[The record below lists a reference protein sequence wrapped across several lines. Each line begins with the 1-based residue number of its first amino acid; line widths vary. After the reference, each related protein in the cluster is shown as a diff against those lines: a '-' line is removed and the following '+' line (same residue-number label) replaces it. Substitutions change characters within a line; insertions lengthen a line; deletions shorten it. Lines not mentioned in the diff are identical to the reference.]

1 MNTSPHCKKEKN
13 NKRMPE
19 TTEPSQMHSDLHGG
33 DRRRDGTHASV
44 VAKESLLPP
53 HVPVSVKSPKKNTV
67 GNSYDVSEEQVCL
80 SPNADARG
88 RSVVRRICAE
98 EEAARRSRICLQ
110 QLESWKNLRVNAW
123 RERMTL
129 LRPEERSA
137 SLQSFSARTRED
149 YDSSSDLPSLS
160 DSPPCQCDPF
170 NRTLSPPQT
179 SGARAQRSSLL
190 EKFYEGEVMREA
202 RRRVRREELER
213 QTQEAAERR
222 KAEEEK
228 RRREREA
235 ETRRWMEEMEALR
248 QQEREA
254 QQRLRDELVQREE
267 AEENARRAAD
277 RAKGAEERLESVR
290 RAYDGAKASNKDALD
305 GLQLRAQ
312 QVEIL
317 STEIQRLKD
326 ATEALQHQHTLD
338 ERRQQRRIEELEH
351 ELAAASQREATA
363 SNCLRE
369 TQRELEE
376 LRQSYDEKEKAMR
389 DVNASLRQMQ
399 RRTEDNERRLCAATS
414 AAEEEG
420 RRADELALQYK
431 EAQQTMEDLRMELQ
445 RCRED
450 ATQSLKDQAARFEAL
465 IAANES
471 AADAALRQLQTDLA
485 AFRQR
490 YEELRQERVAESAAT
505 EAELGAQQQE
515 ARRLHD
521 NISELQKRIDADAAE
536 LAECRRELQEEI
548 LRNDEA
554 ERLLRKA
561 AADISAMSAELL
573 ELQKERDGGNL
584 RCERLEAVIR
594 DANSQAQR
602 ARSAVSKQQPLQNQQ
617 PCINDTAALRSLFLR
632 DGRETGLRDLP
643 ELPAHATGGHSS
655 SAPQA
660 GTSWLQPVE
669 SQASRR
675 DFLARSVGHVDTSP
689 DTRLR
694 SLAAKV
700 DYAVEAMLFAREYAL
715 RRPRREEEEQQ
726 QQQQQLLTSTSP
738 LREETSRGRDRRLAA
753 ECVVKLMEAVT
764 LLNDLLQTVEPITSG
779 DATGV
784 VGHEKNCRLVKRLRK
799 QRDMLHLLLEE
810 MRDVDTSGRRRMA
823 SAAVLRCDPLTEP
836 LATAVAE
843 RLGTVLERLQSGEP
857 SRTSHSTG
865 HAGGDAGILKGDK
878 ITSFT
883 SPSPRIP
890 RGVKNDDDCEVAANG
905 SATRQLYVNGGIRG
919 PNPRHTFG
927 FTGGRLQVSNNGTRL
942 QRLLL
947 PGVLDTMT
955 VSALGA
961 LDHRT
966 ILTAQQSAA
975 PSCFEYTIRVCMHCD
990 GLLVGFAD
998 RYLPL
1003 EGFGPAQN
1011 SLRYTNCYYLHLG
1024 RGTLFCPAQGMVD
1037 VPYRAF
1043 QRAVPGITT
1052 NEPLSHCNNNND
1064 GATTN
1069 TTNNNAAAVRIG
1081 EEISCS
1087 LDTVTQT
1094 IRFRRDD
1101 VDCGVA
1107 FERVS
1112 LNRSLFPAFEVNSR
1126 GCTIE
1131 FV

>member
-1 MNTSPHCKKEKN
+1 MSKTI
-13 NKRMPE
+13 
-19 TTEPSQMHSDLHGG
+19 EPPLTHSDRHDG
-33 DRRRDGTHASV
+33 DRIRDETHANV

-53 HVPVSVKSPKKNTV
+53 HVPLSVTSPKKNTV
-67 GNSYDVSEEQVCL
+67 GDSQDVSEERVCV

-110 QLESWKNLRVNAW
+110 QLESWKNLRVKAW

-137 SLQSFSARTRED
+137 SLQSFSVRTRED
-149 YDSSSDLPSLS
+149 HESSSDLPSLS
-160 DSPPCQCDPF
+160 DSPPCPFDPF
-170 NRTLSPPQT
+170 NRTLSPLQT
-179 SGARAQRSSLL
+179 SAARAPHSSLL

-202 RRRVRREELER
+202 RRRVRQEELER

-235 ETRRWMEEMEALR
+235 ETRRWMEEMETLR

-312 QVEIL
+312 QVEML
-317 STEIQRLKD
+317 SMEIQRLKD
-326 ATEALQHQHTLD
+326 ATEALQHQHKLD
-338 ERRQQRRIEELEH
+338 EQQQQRRIEELEH
-351 ELAAASQREATA
+351 ELAAFRQREATA
-363 SNCLRE
+363 SSCLRE
-369 TQRELEE
+369 TKCELEE
-376 LRQSYDEKEKAMR
+376 LRQSYDEKEKSMQ

-420 RRADELALQYK
+420 RRADKLALQCR
-431 EAQQTMEDLRMELQ
+431 EAQQTIADLRVELQ

-490 YEELRQERVAESAAT
+490 YEELRQERAAESAAA

-515 ARRLHD
+515 TRQLHD
-521 NISELQKRIDADAAE
+521 NISVLQKRIDADAAE
-536 LAECRRELQEEI
+536 LAGCRRELQEEI

-554 ERLLRKA
+554 ERLLRRA
-561 AADISAMSAELL
+561 AADISALSSGLL
-573 ELQKERDGGNL
+573 ELQKERDEGNV
-584 RCERLEAVIR
+584 RCERLEAVVR
-594 DANSQAQR
+594 DANSRPQR
-602 ARSAVSKQQPLQNQQ
+602 ARSAANKQQPPQNQR
-617 PCINDTAALRSLFLR
+617 PRINDAAALRSLFSR
-632 DGRETGLRDLP
+632 DERATGLCDLP
-643 ELPAHATGGHSS
+643 GLSAHATGRHSS
-655 SAPQA
+655 SASQA
-660 GTSWLQPVE
+660 GTNWLQPVE

-675 DFLARSVGHVDTSP
+675 DFSARSAGHVDTSL
-689 DTRLR
+689 DERLR

-700 DYAVEAMLFAREYAL
+700 EYAVEAMLFAREYAL
-715 RRPRREEEEQQ
+715 RRSRKEEEEQQ
-726 QQQQQLLTSTSP
+726 LQQCLTSTSP
-738 LREETSRGRDRRLAA
+738 LRDEASRGRDRRLAA
-753 ECVVKLMEAVT
+753 ECVVKLMEVVT
-764 LLNDLLQTVEPITSG
+764 LLNDVLQSVEPITLG
-779 DATGV
+779 DATGD
-784 VGHEKNCRLVKRLRK
+784 VGHQKNSRLAEHLRK
-799 QRDMLHLLLEE
+799 KREMLQLLLEE
-810 MRDVDTSGRRRMA
+810 MRGEDTLGRRRMA
-823 SAAVLRCDPLTEP
+823 SAAVLLCDPLTEP

-843 RLGTVLERLQSGEP
+843 RLGMVLERLQPGEP
-857 SRTSHSTG
+857 PRTSHSTG
-865 HAGGDAGILKGDK
+865 YAGGDAGVVKGDN

-883 SPSPRIP
+883 SPPARIP
-890 RGVKNDDDCEVAANG
+890 RGVKNDDDEDCEAAANG
-905 SATRQLYVNGGIRG
+905 SAMRQIHMNGGIRE
-919 PNPRHTFG
+919 PIPRHTFG

-966 ILTAQQSAA
+966 VLTAQQSAA

-1003 EGFGPAQN
+1003 EGFSPAQN

-1024 RGTLFCPAQGMVD
+1024 RGTLFCPAQGMVN

-1043 QRAVPGITT
+1043 QRAAPGTT
-1052 NEPLSHCNNNND
+1052 TKEPLSHCHNNND
-1064 GATTN
+1064 GTTSN
-1069 TTNNNAAAVRIG
+1069 TTANINNTSHAAAVRIG
-1081 EEISCS
+1081 EEITCS

-1094 IRFRRDD
+1094 IRFRRDN

-1112 LNRSLFPAFEVNSR
+1112 LTRSLFPAFEVNSR